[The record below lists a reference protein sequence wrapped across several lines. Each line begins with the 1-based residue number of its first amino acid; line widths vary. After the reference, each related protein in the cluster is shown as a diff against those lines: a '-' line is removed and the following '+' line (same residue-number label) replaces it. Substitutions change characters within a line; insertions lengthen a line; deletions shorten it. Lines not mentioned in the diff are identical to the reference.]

1 MSFSNQVKIEICEGY
16 KMPDSC
22 KASMLY
28 GLLCSA
34 RAYSE
39 RKIEF
44 LSECSEVATC
54 FSKLAGRLYH
64 INIPVVTIFASKE
77 QKKDLYFVKID
88 DSKVCKMICDSFNC
102 EKFSDTIGLLSL
114 DEAITLAF
122 IKGLF
127 LGCGSVADPNA
138 EYHLEFSFKNKDN
151 AIFAQNML
159 SSLEFSPKA
168 MVRRE
173 NFIVYF
179 KDSGAIEDILTG
191 IGAVKKC
198 LELMDSKVIKDLR
211 NRINRRNNC
220 ETANMKKTL
229 DVALNQV
236 DSINYIISK
245 RGMGYLDDDLQKI
258 ADYRLENPEMSLNQ
272 LTELVNGEFS
282 KSGIDRRLKKIVK
295 IAEDLKIKAGK

>member
-54 FSKLAGRLYH
+54 FSKLIGRLYH

-114 DEAITLAF
+114 DEAITWAF

-138 EYHLEFSFKNKDN
+138 EYHLEFSFKNIIANGLPTSKLLL
-151 AIFAQNML
+151 IITT
-159 SSLEFSPKA
+159 SLLLKS
-168 MVRRE
+168 
-173 NFIVYF
+173 
-179 KDSGAIEDILTG
+179 IL
-191 IGAVKKC
+191 
-198 LELMDSKVIKDLR
+198 
-211 NRINRRNNC
+211 
-220 ETANMKKTL
+220 
-229 DVALNQV
+229 
-236 DSINYIISK
+236 
-245 RGMGYLDDDLQKI
+245 
-258 ADYRLENPEMSLNQ
+258 
-272 LTELVNGEFS
+272 
-282 KSGIDRRLKKIVK
+282 
-295 IAEDLKIKAGK
+295 

>member
-28 GLLCSA
+28 GFLCSA

-54 FSKLAGRLYH
+54 FSKLIGRLYH

-114 DEAITLAF
+114 DEAVTWAF

-159 SSLEFSPKA
+159 SSLEFSPKS
-168 MVRRE
+168 MIRRE

-245 RGMGYLDDDLQKI
+245 RGIGYLDDDLQKI

>member
-1 MSFSNQVKIEICEGY
+1 MSFSNQVKIEVCEGY

-34 RAYSE
+34 RTYSE
-39 RKIEF
+39 KKIDF
-44 LSECSEVATC
+44 LSECGEVAAC
-54 FSKLAGRLYH
+54 FSKLIGRLYR
-64 INIPVVTIFASKE
+64 INVPVATIFASKE
-77 QKKDLYFVKID
+77 QKKDLFQVKID
-88 DSKVCKMICDSFNC
+88 APKICKIICDSFNR
-102 EKFSDTIGLLSL
+102 ERFSETIGLLSL
-114 DEAITLAF
+114 DETITWAY

-127 LGCGSVADPNA
+127 LGCGSIADPNA
-138 EYHLEFSFKNKDN
+138 EYHLELSFKNKDN

-159 SSLEFSPKA
+159 SSLEFSPKI
-168 MVRRE
+168 MERRE

-191 IGAVKKC
+191 IGAIKKS

-211 NRINRRNNC
+211 NRLNRRNNC
-220 ETANMKKTL
+220 ETANMKKTI

-236 DSINYIISK
+236 NAINYIVSK
-245 RGMGYLDDDLQKI
+245 RGMGFLDDDLQKI
-258 ADYRLENPEMSLNQ
+258 ANYRLENPEMSLSQ
-272 LTELVNGEFS
+272 LTEQVNGEFS

-295 IAEDLKIKAGK
+295 IAEDLKIKIGK

>member
-54 FSKLAGRLYH
+54 FSKLVGRLYH

-114 DEAITLAF
+114 DEAITWAF

-168 MVRRE
+168 MIRRE

-220 ETANMKKTL
+220 ETANMRKTL
-229 DVALNQV
+229 DVALSQV

-245 RGMGYLDDDLQKI
+245 RGIGYLDDDLQKI

>member
-34 RAYSE
+34 RVYSE
-39 RKIEF
+39 KKIEF

-54 FSKLAGRLYH
+54 FSKLIGRLYR
-64 INIPVVTIFASKE
+64 INIPVLTFIASRE
-77 QKKDLYFVKID
+77 QKKDLFLVKID
-88 DSKVCKMICDSFNC
+88 DQKVCKMICDSYNC
-102 EKFSDTIGLLSL
+102 EKFSEIIGLLSL
-114 DEAITLAF
+114 DESITWAY

-127 LGCGSVADPNA
+127 LGCGSIADPNS

-159 SSLEFSPKA
+159 NALEFSPKA
-168 MVRRE
+168 MARRE

-191 IGAVKKC
+191 IGAIKKS

-220 ETANMKKTL
+220 ETANMKKTI

-236 DSINYIISK
+236 NSINYIITK
-245 RGMGYLDDDLQKI
+245 RGINFLDDDLQKI
-258 ADYRLENPEMSLNQ
+258 ANYRLENPEMSLNQ
-272 LTELVNGEFS
+272 LTEQVNGEFS

-295 IAEDLKIKAGK
+295 IAEDLKLKAGK